1 MTLGEVIA
9 ACILAG
15 ANIIESRLA
24 HSAEI
29 ATKKLDVGKK
39 KVVRRLSHSKNK
51 KREVN
56 MKNVSSNESD
66 DNVVILKYSNG
77 ARRVS
82 KRMKEKTED
91 ITLSIRGAAAEAVV
105 MISEKAEEVDVAGKL
120 CPHSE
125 GRDMLEAT
133 GKVAVTGLG
142 AAAIVGEAIY
152 DSTKVVAKKSCEVTT
167 DVARL
172 RYGENAA
179 QLVENTGVV
188 LGNAFRTLLLVTQIY
203 GDNFTR
209 AVARDSGKVKLNR
222 QSSEKSVSNN
232 CGSRSEASFTT
243 KESSSRKLKHRRSS
257 SFNSS
262 ISSSKITPNSSSHRN
277 SKQQQQQLP
286 LRKKKQIN
294 TVKKPK
300 TNVRSCSMSSYP
312 INNNSNHLSSTKRSR
327 RSSSSHVRC
336 KSYS

>member
-39 KVVRRLSHSKNK
+39 KVVRRISHSKNK

-56 MKNVSSNESD
+56 MNNVSSNESD

-125 GRDMLEAT
+125 GRDMIEAT

-152 DSTKVVAKKSCEVTT
+152 DSTKVVAKKS
-167 DVARL
+167 
-172 RYGENAA
+172 
-179 QLVENTGVV
+179 
-188 LGNAFRTLLLVTQIY
+188 
-203 GDNFTR
+203 
-209 AVARDSGKVKLNR
+209 
-222 QSSEKSVSNN
+222 
-232 CGSRSEASFTT
+232 
-243 KESSSRKLKHRRSS
+243 
-257 SFNSS
+257 
-262 ISSSKITPNSSSHRN
+262 
-277 SKQQQQQLP
+277 
-286 LRKKKQIN
+286 
-294 TVKKPK
+294 
-300 TNVRSCSMSSYP
+300 
-312 INNNSNHLSSTKRSR
+312 
-327 RSSSSHVRC
+327 
-336 KSYS
+336 